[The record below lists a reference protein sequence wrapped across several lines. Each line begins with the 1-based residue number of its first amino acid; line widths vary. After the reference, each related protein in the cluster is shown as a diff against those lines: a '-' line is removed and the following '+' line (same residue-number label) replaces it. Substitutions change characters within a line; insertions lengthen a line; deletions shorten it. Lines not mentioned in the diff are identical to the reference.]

1 MRIANVKE
9 NAVSNVIFNPAA
21 PKKSANLSINA
32 DLLQQAKQLNINLSR
47 TLEQHLVE
55 IVRQSQRS
63 RWLAENQNALDEY
76 NRRIE
81 ARGTFSDG
89 LRRF

>member
-1 MRIANVKE
+1 MNNLV
-9 NAVSNVIFNPAA
+9 FNPAA

-32 DLLQQAKQLNINLSR
+32 DLLQQAKQLNINLSQ
-47 TLEQHLVE
+47 TLEKHLAE
-55 IVRQSQRS
+55 IVRQVQRDQ
-63 RWLAENQNALDEY
+63 WLAENKGALDEY

-81 ARGTFSDG
+81 SHGTFSDG

>member
-1 MRIANVKE
+1 M
-9 NAVSNVIFNPAA
+9 SNTVYNQAA

-32 DLLQQAKQLNINLSR
+32 DLLQQAKQLNINLSQ
-47 TLEQHLVE
+47 TLEQHLAE
-55 IVRQSQRS
+55 IIRQAQRGQ
-63 RWLAENQNALDEY
+63 WLIENKGALDEY

-81 ARGTFSDG
+81 LRGAFGDG

>member
-1 MRIANVKE
+1 MGNL
-9 NAVSNVIFNPAA
+9 SFNPVG

-32 DLLQQAKQLNINLSR
+32 ELLQQAKQLNINLSQ
-47 TLEQHLVE
+47 TLELHLSE
-55 IVRQSQRS
+55 IVRQARREQ
-63 RWLAENQNALDEY
+63 WLAENRGALDEY

-81 ARGTFSDG
+81 THGVFSDG

>member
-1 MRIANVKE
+1 M
-9 NAVSNVIFNPAA
+9 SNSVYNLSA

-32 DLLQQAKQLNINLSR
+32 DLLQQAKQLKINLSQA
-47 TLEQHLVE
+47 LEQHLAE
-55 IVRQSQRS
+55 IVRQAQRD
-63 RWLAENQNALDEY
+63 RWLAENKSALDEY

-81 ARGTFSDG
+81 MRGTFSDG

>member
-1 MRIANVKE
+1 MGNIT
-9 NAVSNVIFNPAA
+9 FNPVG

-32 DLLQQAKQLNINLSR
+32 ELLLEAKRLNINLSR
-47 TLEQHLVE
+47 TLELHLTE
-55 IVRQSQRS
+55 IVQHAQREH
-63 RWLAENQNALDEY
+63 WQAENKDALDEY

-81 ARGTFSDG
+81 TRGTFSDG

>member
-1 MRIANVKE
+1 M
-9 NAVSNVIFNPAA
+9 AVSNIIFDQSA

-32 DLLQQAKQLNINLSR
+32 DLLQQAKRLNINLSQ
-47 TLEQHLVE
+47 TLEQHLAE
-55 IVRQSQRS
+55 IIRQAQRS
-63 RWLAENQNALDEY
+63 QWLAENKGALDDY

-81 ARGTFSDG
+81 KHGTFSDG

>member
-1 MRIANVKE
+1 MGNI
-9 NAVSNVIFNPAA
+9 IFNQSA

-32 DLLQQAKQLNINLSR
+32 DLLQQARRLNINLSQ
-47 TLEQHLVE
+47 TLELHLAE
-55 IVRQSQRS
+55 IIRQAQRS
-63 RWLAENQNALDEY
+63 QWLAENKNALDEY

-81 ARGTFSDG
+81 KHGMFGDG

>member
-1 MRIANVKE
+1 MGNI
-9 NAVSNVIFNPAA
+9 SFDQTA

-32 DLLQQAKQLNINLSR
+32 DLLRQAKQLNINLSQ
-47 TLEQHLVE
+47 TLEQHLAE
-55 IVRQSQRS
+55 IVRQARS
-63 RWLAENQNALDEY
+63 KQWLAENKDALEEY
-76 NRRIE
+76 NRRVE

>member
-1 MRIANVKE
+1 M
-9 NAVSNVIFNPAA
+9 SNLVFNSAA

-32 DLLQQAKQLNINLSR
+32 DLLRQAKQLNINLSQ
-47 TLEQHLVE
+47 TLELHLAE
-55 IVRQSQRS
+55 IVRQAQRGQ
-63 RWLAENQNALDEY
+63 WLAENQGALDEY

-81 ARGTFSDG
+81 SSSTFSDG

>member
-1 MRIANVKE
+1 M
-9 NAVSNVIFNPAA
+9 SNMIFNPAA

-32 DLLQQAKQLNINLSR
+32 DLLQQAKQLNINLSQ

-55 IVRQSQRS
+55 IIRQAQRS
-63 RWLAENQNALDEY
+63 RWLAENRGALDQY

-81 ARGTFSDG
+81 KHGTFSDG